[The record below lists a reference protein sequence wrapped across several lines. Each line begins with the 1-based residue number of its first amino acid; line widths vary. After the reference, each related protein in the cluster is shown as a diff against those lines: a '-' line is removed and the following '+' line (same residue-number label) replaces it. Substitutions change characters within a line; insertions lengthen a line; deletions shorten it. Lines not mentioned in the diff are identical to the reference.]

1 VRIRKGLFFL
11 LSTQYSISKNKRGI
25 LEQFSDSPSEMS
37 MFFKGF
43 AVDLV
48 DIFVALNVHKIYI
61 RTMRN

>member
-1 VRIRKGLFFL
+1 M
-11 LSTQYSISKNKRGI
+11 SKNKHGI

-48 DIFVALNVHKIYI
+48 DISAALSLHTVYI
-61 RTMRN
+61 RTMRD